1 MTPLK
6 KTILISLSL
15 WLFSSQ
21 VIAIE
26 KQQITFKK
34 VMQGLLV
41 DTQNITKGIV
51 LTDFTLIEKSAKKI
65 VDHPKPDLAI
75 RMKIVKA
82 LGSDMGKFKA
92 KDNVVHKS
100 AVNLLKAA
108 KLKNMEAVTQEYQA
122 LINGCLGCH
131 SQFKDKVAAA
141 LK

>member
-6 KTILISLSL
+6 KVILVSLSIG
-15 WLFSSQ
+15 LFSSQ
-21 VIAIE
+21 VTAVE

-41 DTQNITKGIV
+41 DTQNVTKGIV
-51 LTDFTLIEKSAKKI
+51 LTDFALIEKSAKKI
-65 VDHPKPDLAI
+65 LKHPKPDLAV
-75 RMKIVKA
+75 RMKMVKA

-92 KDNVVHKS
+92 KDDVVHS
-100 AVNLLKAA
+100 TAVSLLKAA
-108 KLKNMEAVTQEYQA
+108 QSKNMKAVTQAHQA

-131 SQFKDKVAAA
+131 SQFKDKVSAA